1 MIPAKGFMTRD
12 FNKPKRDDSRP
23 PFRNASPNRN
33 RDERSPRP
41 ARPRLN
47 RETVDRAWESG
58 AQQQHADYRP
68 RTGGGP
74 ARPQGQRTGGWNN
87 NSNDQGYSSQNG
99 RGGSRPYNNNRQDNF
114 RDNRQGN
121 YHDDRDRRDSTPR
134 NFDRPSGSGPRPA
147 RPPYGQERRDFGG
160 QRFDDRRNS
169 FNGPNRRGGD
179 DRPQQ
184 FQDRGNPR
192 RDFGRNDRPA
202 RNPDEGH
209 REASN
214 PRWQSRPGEQRNIA
228 RDSEREFNRRPN
240 SGERFE
246 GDYEHFEERGTRPA
260 RPTERQFEARPPRPT
275 TRPEGRD
282 SRDTRPPRPAGRSF
296 EGRDSRDTRPSRPE
310 SRSFEDRD
318 TQDARPPRPAGRPF
332 SGSRSPQGR
341 PERRFDEQKS
351 EVQPERHVTRLP
363 DGRVLKGPRPVQRR
377 NAQFWTGVTN
387 DTSELV
393 GRVQEAKPD
402 EQTQAMPTDE
412 TLDTLSTPETVA
424 SVVPSS
430 NASVVSITP
439 SLPEEDVVTD
449 QSQGEVPSDETPTG
463 GSVAEEAPQKRRT
476 RTASAV
482 TRTKK
487 PRSTGPKPS
496 QRGFKWPTQE

>member
-1 MIPAKGFMTRD
+1 LIPAKGFMTRD
-12 FNKPKRDDSRP
+12 FNKPRRDDSRP
-23 PFRNASPNRN
+23 SFRNASPNRN

-87 NSNDQGYSSQNG
+87 NSNGQQSGGYSSQNG
-99 RGGSRPYNNNRQDNF
+99 RGGSRPYNNNRQDSF
-114 RDNRQGN
+114 RDNRPGN
-121 YHDDRDRRDSTPR
+121 YRDDRDRRDSTPR
-134 NFDRPSGSGPRPA
+134 NFDRPAGNGNGTRPA

-160 QRFDDRRNS
+160 QRFDNRRDSSNS
-169 FNGPNRRGGD
+169 PNRRGND
-179 DRPQQ
+179 DRQQQ
-184 FQDRGNPR
+184 FQDRGNSR
-192 RDFGRNDRPA
+192 RDFGRNDRPS

-228 RDSEREFNRRPN
+228 RGPEREFNRRPGG
-240 SGERFE
+240 GERFE
-246 GDYEHFEERGTRPA
+246 GDYEHFEERDTRPT
-260 RPTERQFEARPPRPT
+260 RPTERRFEARPPRPAEQPFEE
-275 TRPEGRD
+275 RN
-282 SRDTRPPRPAGRSF
+282 SRDARPP
-296 EGRDSRDTRPSRPE
+296 RPE

-318 TQDARPPRPAGRPF
+318 TNDVRPPRPAGRPF

-351 EVQPERHVTRLP
+351 EAKPERHVTRLP

-393 GRVQEAKPD
+393 GRVQEAQPD
-402 EQTQAMPTDE
+402 EQTQEVPPTE
-412 TLDTLSTPETVA
+412 ILNTPSTPEIVA
-424 SVVPSS
+424 SEVPST
-430 NASVVSITP
+430 NASEVSITP
-439 SLPEEDVVTD
+439 SLSEEDVVAE
-449 QSQGEVPSDETPTG
+449 QSHGEVISDETPTKEDV
-463 GSVAEEAPQKRRT
+463 SEEAPQKRRT
-476 RTASAV
+476 RIASAV